1 LIVGAWRRAPSR
13 AVLSRYSSIVD
24 SQRRARAIFL
34 CEQTG
39 LTPPHELPDFAT
51 ELLVLGY
58 DSPSL
63 RELAG
68 LPTGDRADAADLWS
82 AVRDELGIRHEEKE
96 EAARFL
102 LRYLAEETAGQRID
116 VLAGARLMY
125 RVGWFQLGQPSE
137 LNELLYLLILLDEMP
152 EQRGQTA
159 AELLAFAR
167 DLVDGES

>member
-1 LIVGAWRRAPSR
+1 MSCLTSPLNYWSWATTAPRSVNSQDFRRETGPTRLICGAQS
-13 AVLSRYSSIVD
+13 
-24 SQRRARAIFL
+24 
-34 CEQTG
+34 
-39 LTPPHELPDFAT
+39 AT
-51 ELLVLGY
+51 N
-58 DSPSL
+58 
-63 RELAG
+63 
-68 LPTGDRADAADLWS
+68 S
-82 AVRDELGIRHEEKE
+82 ASGTKRKQ

-125 RVGWFQLGQPSE
+125 RVGWFPLGQSSE